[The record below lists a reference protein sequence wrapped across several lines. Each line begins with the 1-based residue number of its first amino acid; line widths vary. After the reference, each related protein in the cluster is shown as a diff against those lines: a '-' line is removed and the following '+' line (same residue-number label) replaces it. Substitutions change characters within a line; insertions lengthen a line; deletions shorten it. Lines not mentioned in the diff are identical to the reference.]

1 MRLNFL
7 SLVGWYF
14 DFASIPIS
22 FLYTFFITFHR
33 VLINVHYFS
42 LRLLHRLGF
51 SFFFYSSAS
60 GLLLFGLRVGVSGF
74 TSGLLFFVFPR
85 TSVDIGL
92 GGGVYKV

>member
-33 VLINVHYFS
+33 VLIDVHYFS
-42 LRLLHRLGF
+42 LRLLHGLGF
-51 SFFFYSSAS
+51 SFPSILQLLGCFF
-60 GLLLFGLRVGVSGF
+60 FGLGVGVSGF

-85 TSVDIGL
+85 TSVNIG
-92 GGGVYKV
+92 